1 MAEFPAAGANAAIPL
16 VVDLDETLL
25 TADTLVEG
33 SILLLKRRPLMI
45 ARLPG

>member
-16 VVDLDETLL
+16 VDLDETLL